1 MQATQGKEVS
11 ANDARQ
17 PTAKRSDDVAED
29 ESTTQQRVAVG
40 SSEGEVQAQSAQ
52 ALVSHRAAGFNLP
65 ERLTLGLTV
74 DAIEEFQY
82 IAGLPNISAVEQ
94 CNENRPTI
102 NGVRVPANAAL
113 NGYVNQ
119 WLVSRF
125 SEADGGKAYCETLY
139 ERGEG
144 LADGER
150 DATRGRG
157 GVHRQAP

>member
-1 MQATQGKEVS
+1 
-11 ANDARQ
+11 
-17 PTAKRSDDVAED
+17 
-29 ESTTQQRVAVG
+29 VAVG

-74 DAIEEFQY
+74 DAIEEY
-82 IAGLPNISAVEQ
+82 IAALPADAVEQ
-94 CNENRPTI
+94 CNEDRPTI
-102 NGVRVPANAAL
+102 NGVRVPANRRL

-119 WLVSRF
+119 WLVARQ